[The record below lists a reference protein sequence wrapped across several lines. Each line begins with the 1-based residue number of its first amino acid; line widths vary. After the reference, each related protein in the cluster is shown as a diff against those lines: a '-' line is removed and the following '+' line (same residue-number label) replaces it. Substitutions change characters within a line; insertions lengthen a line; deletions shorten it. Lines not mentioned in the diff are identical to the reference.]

1 MKIPRGFIKDSE
13 GVYRRGNFVFKDNKI
28 FRESATIEKLK
39 ENYPTMQDCI
49 RDVLSFYSILG
60 DKPRT
65 TNVYIDKAGKGFKS
79 SEKFS
84 KNTVA
89 VVTPDRNVFEVNTT
103 NIGDSTDFKDL
114 VNKDKKDLP
123 KNAKSLKTFSSDKP
137 KDFDKL
143 KESSKDRK
151 SKACKLSNKEWLSK
165 DNLDKYSKGII
176 YADTGLA
183 PDWSEDSLDKTI
195 KRLKKEASKY
205 NVEVI
210 SVEET
215 PYSYFDTILKGEL
228 KNIAKFIYPGDSIQ
242 SAINECI
249 NNLEVGTEIKNLK
262 ESAED
267 VEKFWSQGFKIGD
280 TIDSSGAGRVEILDL
295 NKDADYILIKRQTGF
310 QPFVACWAPSINE
323 EGKLYW
329 GQGHYFSTEEEAKEY
344 FSSKLNES
352 EKLNEAYSEKLGG
365 NPEDFIS
372 DVNEIL
378 ALIKTFDTNKLATKL
393 AYQLIEDF
401 ETKCEDLITMTK
413 DRFLSNE
420 GE

>member
-13 GVYRRGNFVFKDNKI
+13 GVYRRGNFIFKNNKI

-49 RDVLSFYSILG
+49 REVLSFYSILG
-60 DKPRT
+60 DEPRT

-89 VVTPDRNVFEVNTT
+89 VITPDRNVFEVNTT

-137 KDFDKL
+137 KDFDK
-143 KESSKDRK
+143 
-151 SKACKLSNKEWLSK
+151 
-165 DNLDKYSKGII
+165 
-176 YADTGLA
+176 
-183 PDWSEDSLDKTI
+183 
-195 KRLKKEASKY
+195 
-205 NVEVI
+205 
-210 SVEET
+210 
-215 PYSYFDTILKGEL
+215 
-228 KNIAKFIYPGDSIQ
+228 
-242 SAINECI
+242 
-249 NNLEVGTEIKNLK
+249 LK

-344 FSSKLNES
+344 FNSKLNESEKLNESVGDADDFRRNFSNNLTDYINKALSFKADKKQEDIEKLDDIISSFKEEIDMVNNDFIEYIKSNMNES

-413 DRFLSNE
+413 DRYLNNE

>member
-1 MKIPRGFIKDSE
+1 MKIPKGFIKDSE
-13 GVYRRGNFVFKDNKI
+13 GVYRRGNFVFKNNKI

-49 RDVLSFYSILG
+49 RDALSFYSILG

-65 TNVYIDKAGKGFKS
+65 TNVYVDKEGKGFKS

-89 VVTPDRNVFEVNTT
+89 VITPDRNVFEVNTT

-143 KESSKDRK
+143 KES
-151 SKACKLSNKEWLSK
+151 
-165 DNLDKYSKGII
+165 
-176 YADTGLA
+176 
-183 PDWSEDSLDKTI
+183 
-195 KRLKKEASKY
+195 
-205 NVEVI
+205 
-210 SVEET
+210 
-215 PYSYFDTILKGEL
+215 
-228 KNIAKFIYPGDSIQ
+228 
-242 SAINECI
+242 
-249 NNLEVGTEIKNLK
+249 
-262 ESAED
+262 AED

-280 TIDSSGAGRVEILDL
+280 TIDSDGAGRVEILDL

-310 QPFVACWAPSINE
+310 QPFVACWAPSIDE

-329 GQGHYFSTEEEAKEY
+329 GQGHYFSTEEDAKEY
-344 FSSKLNES
+344 FNSKLNES
-352 EKLNEAYSEKLGG
+352 EKLNETYSEKLGG

-401 ETKCEDLITMTK
+401 EMKCEDLITMTK
-413 DRFLSNE
+413 DRYLNNE